1 MLRGCLPA
9 RLNPARPRMKLL
21 PEMPPPSSQLLA
33 KNYSQRLRS
42 FRPDTHMKHWI
53 IAALICSACAAYA
66 SEDDN
71 KIHPTCVDD
80 ATRADVGSSRAAHRS
95 EAPQLQ
101 PVVPAPQAAIPPP
114 APAIVCPFH
123 PRRDGGPPP
132 LIFRFG
138 PYGLTVP
145 RRYAGSPS
153 AEHRLTEPRP
163 IAYSWMALAGGARLH
178 LGKYEESA
186 AWLVL
191 SVIGGP
197 RFPLKHER
205 HSLLPA
211 LRNLSNSLRPS
222 GPTARPR
229 SLSKSRSGIDLRFGE
244 IERTKRLELPWP
256 GRRRVRSLSSA
267 VRRITATKVAGS
279 EAENVIKYA
288 RAARSDVTSSG
299 SSI

>member
-1 MLRGCLPA
+1 
-9 RLNPARPRMKLL
+9 MKLL

-163 IAYSWMALAGGARLH
+163 IAYSWMALAGGAKLH
-178 LGKYEESA
+178 LDKYEESV
-186 AWLVL
+186 AWLHRSIQNNRNAASIAHFFLAAGLAQL
-191 SVIGGP
+191 S
-197 RFPLKHER
+197 R
-205 HSLLPA
+205 
-211 LRNLSNSLRPS
+211 
-222 GPTARPR
+222 
-229 SLSKSRSGIDLRFGE
+229 
-244 IERTKRLELPWP
+244 IEE
-256 GRRRVRSLSSA
+256 G
-267 VRRITATKVAGS
+267 
-279 EAENVIKYA
+279 
-288 RAARSDVTSSG
+288 RAATRTGLALNPMFTINRFRAGAETDNLTFLTQRERIYEGMRKAGVPEQ
-299 SSI
+299 

>member
-1 MLRGCLPA
+1 
-9 RLNPARPRMKLL
+9 MKLL
-21 PEMPPPSSQLLA
+21 PEMPPPILSVVGQ
-33 KNYSQRLRS
+33 NYRQRLRS

-66 SEDDN
+66 AEDDN

-101 PVVPAPQAAIPPP
+101 PAVPAPQAA
-114 APAIVCPFH
+114 
-123 PRRDGGPPP
+123 G
-132 LIFRFG
+132 
-138 PYGLTVP
+138 
-145 RRYAGSPS
+145 
-153 AEHRLTEPRP
+153 HRLTEPRP

-191 SVIGGP
+191 SVIDGP

-211 LRNLSNSLRPS
+211 LRNLSNLRPS

-244 IERTKRLELPWP
+244 IERTKRLESAWP

-267 VRRITATKVAGS
+267 VRRITGTKVAGS